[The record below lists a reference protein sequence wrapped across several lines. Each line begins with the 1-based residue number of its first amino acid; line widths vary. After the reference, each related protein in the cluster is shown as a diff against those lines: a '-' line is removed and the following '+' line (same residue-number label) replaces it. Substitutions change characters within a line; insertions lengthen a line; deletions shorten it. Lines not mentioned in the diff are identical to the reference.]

1 MKTSFYMGA
10 ENKQLKMGK
19 CQFLRLKNN
28 IFDLELF
35 HSTAD
40 SK

>member
-1 MKTSFYMGA
+1 MGA
-10 ENKQLKMGK
+10 ENKQLKNGK
-19 CQFLRLKNN
+19 CQFLRLKTN